1 MECLTIPED
10 GSLVRVFHAVPNAP
24 AVDVY
29 VNDSLAF
36 RDLSYRQFTNYIPL
50 LSGQYTIQL
59 YATGTTEPALITA
72 DLSLPLGGIFTTV
85 ATGNLN
91 DLQLLVLDDFEV
103 NESEST
109 VSKVR
114 VVHLATNTP
123 AVNIKLNDML
133 FIQGIQFREMTPY
146 AIVPPD
152 SYIVT
157 VLDSITNA
165 QLIIFRVQLR
175 EHYISTIY
183 LLGELPQ
190 LSAIQSIDGS
200 TYLCEAL
207 PL

>member
-1 MECLTIPED
+1 MECLTLPED
-10 GSLVRVFHAVPNAP
+10 GSLIRVFHAVPNAP

-85 ATGNLN
+85 ATGNLD

-103 NESEST
+103 NDLET
-109 VSKVR
+109 TISKVR

-146 AIVPPD
+146 AMVPPD
-152 SYIVT
+152 SYIAT

-165 QLIIFRVQLR
+165 QLLIFRVQLR

-190 LSAIQSIDGS
+190 LSVIQSIDGS
-200 TYLCEAL
+200 TYLCESL
-207 PL
+207 SL

>member
-36 RDLSYRQFTNYIPL
+36 RDLSFRQFTNYIPL

-72 DLSLPLGGIFTTV
+72 DLDLPQGGIFTTV
-85 ATGNLN
+85 ATGNL
-91 DLQLLVLDDFEV
+91 DDIQLLILDDSEA
-103 NESEST
+103 NGAEST

-114 VVHLATNTP
+114 VVHLAPNTP
-123 AVNIKLNDML
+123 AVNIELNDMP

-146 AIVPPD
+146 AILPPA
-152 SYIVT
+152 SYVVT
-157 VLDSITNA
+157 VLDSITNT
-165 QLIIFRVQLR
+165 QLLIFRVQLR
-175 EHYISTIY
+175 EHFISTIY

-200 TYLCEAL
+200 TYLCDSL
-207 PL
+207 PQ